1 VIRIGEHA
9 TRGPATL
16 ELVQID
22 PGVSGFVLR
31 WVLRMDGR
39 SGFGLMDAAGPRG
52 PELRC
57 SVTDDAGRTYVSRPM
72 NGHGDDHQWT
82 QDDRFTPGLPV
93 DASRLLIRVDV
104 IELARA
110 DANGPLEPR
119 TWPGPWEFSVD
130 LSSRPA

>member
-1 VIRIGEHA
+1 MRISAHA
-9 TRGPATL
+9 TCGPATL

-22 PGVSGFVLR
+22 PGVSSFVLR
-31 WVLRMDGR
+31 WILRMGDR
-39 SGFGLMDAAGPRG
+39 SGLGLMDSAGPHG
-52 PELRC
+52 PELRYAV
-57 SVTDDAGRTYVSRPM
+57 SDDAGRSYVARPL
-72 NGHGDDHQWT
+72 NGHGDDHLWT

-119 TWPGPWEFSVD
+119 TWPGPWEFLVD